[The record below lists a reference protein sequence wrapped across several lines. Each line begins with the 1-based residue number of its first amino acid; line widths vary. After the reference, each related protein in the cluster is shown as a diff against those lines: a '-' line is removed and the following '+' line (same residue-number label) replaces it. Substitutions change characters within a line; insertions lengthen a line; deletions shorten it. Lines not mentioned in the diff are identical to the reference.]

1 MSESNSKW
9 ESKRESRWES
19 VIGLEIHCQLNTK
32 TKLFSSARCHY
43 GDEPNHNID
52 PLSTGQPGTLPVINK
67 AAVDKAIA
75 FGCAIGAQVALFSKF
90 DRKSY
95 TYPDLPD
102 GYQITQND
110 EPIICGGSV
119 ETLVDEELK
128 SFDLERAHLEN
139 DTGMLKH
146 FSSFTGIDYNRAGSP
161 LLEIVTTP
169 CIHSP
174 EEAIAF
180 AKAVR
185 AIMHYLDASDCNMEE
200 GSLRIDANISV
211 RPKGSTQL
219 RNKTEMKN
227 LNSFNYLGKAIHFEI
242 ERQIAFYEADPEA
255 SLPSA
260 TYRWD
265 AMRSEPLRMRDKNS
279 AMDYRFFPEP
289 NLPPLVLTKERI
301 EAIRNT
307 LPELPA
313 RKLLRFREE
322 LGLSSEHAELI
333 CSDHK
338 LADYFECALKI
349 HSAPTQIA
357 AWITTEFA
365 GRLKE
370 TRIYDSKIAPAHVA
384 ELTEL
389 IETGAITGK
398 MAKAIA
404 DEMVTDPRS
413 PKAIVKANPDYQP
426 LTDTDETVALI
437 DAVLAENP
445 DSIALFKSGRERAFG
460 FMVGQVMKKSGS
472 KANPKL
478 VSELLRA
485 KLAAL

>member
-1 MSESNSKW
+1 MSEFNPKW
-9 ESKRESRWES
+9 QS
-19 VIGLEIHCQLNTK
+19 VIGLEIHCQLNTE
-32 TKLFSSARCHY
+32 TKLFSSARSHY

-52 PLSTGQPGTLPVINK
+52 PLSTGQPGTLPMINK

-75 FGCAIGAQVALFSKF
+75 FGCAIEAEVALFSKF

-110 EPIICGGSV
+110 EPIIRGGAV
-119 ETLVDEELK
+119 ETLVDGKLK
-128 SFDLERAHLEN
+128 SFELERAHLEN

-146 FSSFTGIDYNRAGSP
+146 FSSFTGIDYNRAGSA
-161 LLEIVTTP
+161 LVEIVTTP

-174 EEAIAF
+174 EEAMAF

-211 RPKGSTQL
+211 RPVGSSEL

-227 LNSFNYLGKAIHFEI
+227 LNSFNYLGKAIRFEI

-265 AMRSEPLRMRDKNS
+265 AVRSEPIRMRDKNS

-289 NLPPLVLTKERI
+289 NLPPLVLAQERI
-301 EAIRNT
+301 EAIRSR

-313 RKLLRFREE
+313 RKLLRYTED
-322 LGLSSEHAELI
+322 LGLSFEHAELI
-333 CSDHK
+333 CSDRK
-338 LADYFECALKI
+338 LAEYFEKALEMR
-349 HSAPTQIA
+349 SAPTQIA
-357 AWITTEFA
+357 AWMTTEFA
-365 GRLKE
+365 GRLKG
-370 TRIYDSKIAPAHVA
+370 TPIYDSTIMPAHVA

-404 DEMVTDPRS
+404 DEMVSDPKS

-426 LTDTDETVALI
+426 LTDTGETEALI

-460 FMVGQVMKKSGS
+460 FMVGQVMKKSGG

-485 KLAAL
+485 KLTAL